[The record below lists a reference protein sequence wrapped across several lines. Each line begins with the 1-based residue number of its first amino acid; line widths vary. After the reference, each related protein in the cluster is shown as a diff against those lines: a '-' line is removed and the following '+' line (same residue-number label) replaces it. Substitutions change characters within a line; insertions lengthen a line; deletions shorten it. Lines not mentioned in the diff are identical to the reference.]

1 MTTPQPSER
10 DDNKTIEEEVSVI
23 LDEVEGIINDPSE
36 SVERKKEAQTMIQ
49 RAIEKGSSGGGG
61 GGGSK
66 GKIREDLRKRYE
78 YITRLYYN
86 SQIEQLEVIRHTL
99 KRQIEQEGE
108 ESSYTSPKSLEELKK
123 DLKECEKTIESH
135 KNLLERLQ

>member
-61 GGGSK
+61 GASSK

-135 KNLLERLQ
+135 KKLLERLQ